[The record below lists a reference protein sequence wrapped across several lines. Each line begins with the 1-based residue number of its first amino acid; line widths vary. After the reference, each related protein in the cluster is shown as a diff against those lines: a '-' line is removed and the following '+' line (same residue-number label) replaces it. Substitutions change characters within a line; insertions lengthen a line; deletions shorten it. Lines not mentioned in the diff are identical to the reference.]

1 MAFEKVGM
9 KIREQVLF
17 ETDAFVAIN
26 KPSGVLTIPDR
37 AGKEPSLKDVLKQ
50 QYGDI
55 FTVHRLDRDTSGV
68 VVFAKTEAAH
78 KALSQA
84 FEGRDVEKFYQGL
97 VVGVPAATGGTIDAP
112 IAEHPVKKGTM
123 TVYKKGKAA
132 LTDYEVLEPLRFFTW
147 MQFQIHTGRT
157 HQIRVHAK
165 HIGHPIVCDGIYG
178 DGKPVLLSTI
188 KKKHFN
194 LAKEELEERPLL
206 SRLAL
211 HSWRLQFKLDGKGY
225 HLEAPLPKDLKAVL
239 QQLRKNV

>member
-1 MAFEKVGM
+1 MKLADHLIFEN
-9 KIREQVLF
+9 EN
-17 ETDAFVAIN
+17 FVALN

-37 AGKEPSLKDVLKQ
+37 AGSEPSLKDLLKQ

-68 VVFAKTEAAH
+68 VVFAKNERTH
-78 KALSQA
+78 KNLSQA
-84 FEGRDVEKFYQGL
+84 FEGREVEKFYLGL
-97 VVGVPAATGGTIDAP
+97 VLGVPANASGTIDAP
-112 IAEHPVKKGTM
+112 IAENMVKRGTM
-123 TVYKKGKAA
+123 MVHKRGKAA
-132 LTDYEVLEPLRFFTW
+132 VTDYELLEKFRFFSW

-165 HIGHPIVCDGIYG
+165 HIGHPVVCDSLYG

-194 LAKEELEERPLL
+194 LAKDAETERPLL

-211 HSWRLQFKLDGKGY
+211 HSWKLHLNLDTVNY
-225 HLEAPLPKDLKAVL
+225 ELEAPLPKDLKAVL
-239 QQLRKNV
+239 QQLRKNT